1 VQREYK
7 AYKSI
12 VEGIK
17 AGKLKEPFL
26 KEDFEREC
34 LDSVDSVDSVM
45 ESVMFPYGS
54 TAKGILEVQAD
65 SLK

>member
-1 VQREYK
+1 VQIECK

-26 KEDFEREC
+26 KDDFEREC
-34 LDSVDSVDSVM
+34 LDSVM
-45 ESVMFPYGS
+45 EPGMLPYGS
-54 TAKGILEVQAD
+54 TAKGILEVQAN